1 MLRNSITSNEVKGK
15 SNLETEELRI
25 LKLIITDEKELTEHQ
40 LIAKWKILKHMQS
53 ELELPSDVSIF
64 ELLALFKKFEEIRN
78 TFGLET
84 INFKQLNEIL
94 INIVTVK
101 DMLDFPSE
109 TSISEIVSNL
119 IFRDIANLGLGEN
132 SLLEKLLLLYR
143 CKTIQ

>member
-53 ELELPSDVSIF
+53 ELELPSDISIF
-64 ELLALFKKFEEIRN
+64 ELLTLFKKFEEIRN